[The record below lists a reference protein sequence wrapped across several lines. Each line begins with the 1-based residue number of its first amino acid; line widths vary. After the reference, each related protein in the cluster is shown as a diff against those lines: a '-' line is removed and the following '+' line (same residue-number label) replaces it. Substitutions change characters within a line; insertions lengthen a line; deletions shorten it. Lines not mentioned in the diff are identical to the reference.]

1 MSLIYNWLKKNWFW
15 ITIVCIMGVIIGMLM
30 HVHNKDIKLKE
41 KFDEIELI
49 NEKNEYRKIYYEKE
63 ISSLKNTNKALY
75 DSIKNYKDQVSWL
88 VQFKYEKEY
97 DTGVVVT
104 KPVEESDETDTI
116 SVSKPEITEFTYA
129 NELNDTMN
137 YKLSIGATSEPYWYR
152 LNVALSDKFTIIN
165 KDKGDLNDVTIGGE
179 HQGTISDVTV
189 FTRKEKESF
198 LDRFAIGPSIGY
210 CYDVRNNT
218 FGPTIGVS
226 ITYNLLGKKKN

>member
-1 MSLIYNWLKKNWFW
+1 M
-15 ITIVCIMGVIIGMLM
+15 
-30 HVHNKDIKLKE
+30 
-41 KFDEIELI
+41 
-49 NEKNEYRKIYYEKE
+49 
-63 ISSLKNTNKALY
+63 KNTNKALY

-104 KPVEESDETDTI
+104 KPVEENNETDTT

-179 HQGTISDVTV
+179 HQGVISDVTV
-189 FTRKEKESF
+189 FTRKEKKSF

-226 ITYNLLGKKKN
+226 ITFDLLGKKKN